1 MTLVDIPVRKE
12 NEMENQEEKVEVEAV
27 EQEGTPVEI
36 EPKKEAK
43 KEELEIEVVDDTP
56 AEDRGRKSMK
66 VPPKEPSEDE
76 VKEYNAKVQKRIDE
90 MKRAWHDE
98 RREKEK
104 AFREQQE
111 AINYAKQIKDENEK
125 LKQKLSDGE
134 KTLMEQSKQKAETSI
149 AMAKKNLVA
158 AQETG
163 DAEKITQAMADLTQ
177 QNIELENWK
186 RYVPQYDKTVEKT
199 AEKTL
204 QEEKKELPLNQPVQE
219 PAPPD
224 EKAMAWYNKNKWF
237 GVDDELTSFAYGLH
251 TKLVKDGT
259 DPRSDEYYERIDS
272 RLRQVFPEKFDEEP
286 QKETTS
292 QQQKTVVA
300 PATRTTP
307 SKKITLTKSQVAIAR
322 KLGVPLEVYAKQ
334 VALQEKR

>member
-1 MTLVDIPVRKE
+1 VRKE

-27 EQEGTPVEI
+27 EQEGTPVET

>member
-27 EQEGTPVEI
+27 EQEGTPVET

-259 DPRSDEYYERIDS
+259 DPRSDEYYEKINS